1 MSRFG
6 YCSRN
11 QDHDDCSNRHCAWR
25 PYTHAERGALRERN
39 NAKAAL
45 RWRACASATM
55 AEQSCQPATRCRI
68 IYATAASSAAPTH
81 ENGAQ
86 RERRGLGRS

>member
-45 RWRACASATM
+45 RWRACAYSRVGYHGRAVVPTCHPLPHYLCDCS
-55 AEQSCQPATRCRI
+55 EQCRA
-68 IYATAASSAAPTH
+68 YA
-81 ENGAQ
+81 
-86 RERRGLGRS
+86 RERCAA